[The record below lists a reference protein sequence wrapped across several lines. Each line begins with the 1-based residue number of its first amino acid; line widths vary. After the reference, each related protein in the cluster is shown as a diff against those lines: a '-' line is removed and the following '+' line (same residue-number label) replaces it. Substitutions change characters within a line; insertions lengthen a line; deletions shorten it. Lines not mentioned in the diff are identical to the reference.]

1 MRTGLFY
8 YVVSKKI
15 LGAQIV
21 VCQRTKP
28 LTIYKRHQ
36 VVINELEI
44 GAVGT
49 DFSRWTSWWARENPG
64 RARTWKSM
72 KNMYFFWNIY
82 TNAQGDQKLI
92 NGKYVTGCILNEKMM
107 PDVTI
112 MVLEIEIGSNISN
125 TYISKDK
132 CGGTRNFRTLHPPTL
147 QFLICSKEL
156 SGASPYLGISFQIS
170 HLQC

>member
-1 MRTGLFY
+1 MVGTR
-8 YVVSKKI
+8 
-15 LGAQIV
+15 
-21 VCQRTKP
+21 KP
-28 LTIYKRHQ
+28 GKGQ
-36 VVINELEI
+36 NMEINEKQ
-44 GAVGT
+44 V
-49 DFSRWTSWWARENPG
+49 
-64 RARTWKSM
+64 
-72 KNMYFFWNIY
+72 FFWNIY
-82 TNAQGDQKLI
+82 TNSQGDQKLI

-156 SGASPYLGISFQIS
+156 SGASLYLGISFQIS